1 MKLLRILSIA
11 CLFPL
16 VLAVSLLTLV
26 APLNAAKAP
35 ASTWNE
41 SAWGT
46 PRGFRRGPGAAT
58 IPPPGF
64 RGESRAR
71 VSGPATRAA
80 NSSID
85 DPIFFIPPAYPS
97 GAAGARSVVVEDF
110 NGDGKPDLAV
120 TNHCFDTNCT
130 SGAVGILLGN
140 GDGTYQ
146 PAVTY
151 NSGGYF
157 TQTVAAGDFNADGK
171 LDLALANQCNDANC
185 TNGSVT
191 VLLGNGDGTF
201 RAAVSYPSGGDAMF
215 VAAGDLNGD
224 GKLDLVVANNET
236 NNVGVLLGNGNGTF
250 QPVVEYASGGTQASS
265 LALADLNGD
274 GHLDLAVTNFLS
286 GNVSIL
292 LGNGNGTFQSAVSYL
307 SGGSLVN
314 AVVVADFNHDNK
326 PDLAVANLCNDPNA
340 CTAGV
345 VGVLLGKGDGTFQP
359 AVTYAPGG
367 QDSYSVAAADF
378 NGDGKLDLAVS
389 DETTGLT
396 VLVGAGDGTF
406 QLGPTYDSGGMD
418 SFFAVVADIN
428 GDGKADIVM
437 SNDCA
442 SDCSTGSVVALIGN
456 GNGSFHAPAK
466 FLTNGSTFLASTAG
480 DFNHDSRSDLVLTG
494 GCGNADCSVGSV
506 DVLLNAGNGNF
517 EPAASYGSGGSS
529 PISVAVGDFNG
540 DGQPDIAVS
549 NSCASPE
556 DCSSGTM
563 GVLLGKSDG
572 TFQTA
577 VVSGVP
583 PGTLAVGDFNGDG
596 RLDLAITSSPTGSA
610 SGSNGSVNILLGN
623 GNGTFASAV
632 AFSSGAPYAHAV
644 AVADFNGDGNLDLA
658 IANGNCMNNNNE
670 EGELQCGT
678 GSVGLLLGNG
688 DGSFKPAVLYSTID
702 TFAFTITTGDFNGD
716 GKLDL
721 AVGNANCAIPT
732 LCEPGTIA
740 VLLGGGDGTFKTAVT
755 YPSGDSWPA
764 FNHASSNSV
773 AATDLNGD
781 GKLDLVVSNKNVL
794 LGNGDGSF
802 QPAQS
807 YNPSAIPAVT
817 DLVADFNG
825 DGIPDLVAA
834 DPAYLT
840 VLLNDSSAFRQAAST
855 ALTSS
860 RNPAEVGRRVTFTA
874 TVTSSTQTPTGTVT
888 FSDSGHA
895 LGTTPIANGNA
906 QFSTSAFDAGIHVIT
921 ASYSGDQ
928 TFLPSTS
935 PELKQAIKADTRTGL
950 TSSHNP
956 SRHHQPVTFTAA
968 VSANSGDTPT
978 GTITFRDFSAVIGT
992 AQLSGGEATFT
1003 TSRLHRGLHLIRATY
1018 GGSPTDRHSSA
1029 LLTQRVK

>member
-1 MKLLRILSIA
+1 MKLFRTLSVA
-11 CLFPL
+11 CLFLIVP
-16 VLAVSLLTLV
+16 AISLLTVV
-26 APLNAAKAP
+26 APLSAAKVP

-41 SAWGT
+41 SVWGS

-58 IPPPGF
+58 IPPPESSG
-64 RGESRAR
+64 GSRAR
-71 VSGPATRAA
+71 VSRPTGRAA
-80 NSSID
+80 NSSIT
-85 DPIFFIPPAYPS
+85 DPIFFIPPTYPS
-97 GAAGARSVVVEDF
+97 GGMGARSVVVEDF

-120 TNHCFDTNCT
+120 SNHCFDTNCT

-146 PAVTY
+146 PAVSY

-171 LDLALANQCNDANC
+171 LDLALANQCNDTNC

-191 VLLGNGDGTF
+191 ILLGNGDGTF
-201 RAAVSYPSGGDAMF
+201 RAAVSYPSGGDATF

-292 LGNGNGTFQSAVSYL
+292 LGNGNGSFQSAVSYL
-307 SGGSLVN
+307 SGGFSVS
-314 AVVVADFNHDNK
+314 AVVVADFNHDDK
-326 PDLAVANLCNDPNA
+326 PDLAVSNLCNDPNN
-340 CTAGV
+340 CTNGLI
-345 VGVLLGKGDGTFQP
+345 GVLLGKGDGTFQP
-359 AVTYAPGG
+359 AVTYSPGG
-367 QDSYSVAAADF
+367 QSSYSVAAADF

-406 QLGPTYDSGGMD
+406 QLGPTYDSGGLD

-442 SDCSTGSVVALIGN
+442 SDCSTGSVVPLIGN

-466 FLTNGSTFLASTAG
+466 FPTNVATFLASTAA
-480 DFNHDSRSDLVLTG
+480 DFNHDGRPDLALAG
-494 GCGNADCSVGSV
+494 LCGNADCSIGVV
-506 DVLLNAGNGNF
+506 AVLLNAGNGNF
-517 EPAASYGSGGSS
+517 APAANYVSGGSS
-529 PISVAVGDFNG
+529 PVSVAVGDFNG
-540 DGQPDIAVS
+540 DGQPDIVVS
-549 NSCASPE
+549 NSCASTQ
-556 DCSSGTM
+556 DCSTGTL
-563 GVLLGKSDG
+563 GVLLGNSDG

-577 VVSGVP
+577 LVSNVP
-583 PGTLAVGDFNGDG
+583 SGALAVGDFNGDG
-596 RLDLAITSSPTGSA
+596 KLDLAITSASTGSMG
-610 SGSNGSVNILLGN
+610 GSNGSVNILLGN

-632 AFSSGAPYAHAV
+632 PFSSGAPYAQAV

-658 IANGNCMNNNNE
+658 IANGNCVDN
-670 EGELQCGT
+670 GVFLQCGA

-702 TFAFTITTGDFNGD
+702 DDSFTITTGDFNGD

-721 AVGNANCAIPT
+721 AVGNGNCETPT
-732 LCEPGTIA
+732 TCEIGTVA
-740 VLLGGGDGTFKTAVT
+740 VLLGGGDGTFQTAVS
-755 YPSGDSWPA
+755 YPAGDSWPA
-764 FNHASSNSV
+764 FGRASSNSV
-773 AATDLNGD
+773 AAGDLNGD
-781 GKLDLVVSNKNVL
+781 GKVDLAVSNKNVL

-802 QPAQS
+802 QAAQS

-817 DLVADFNG
+817 ALVADING
-825 DGIPDLVAA
+825 DAVPDLVVA
-834 DPAYLT
+834 DSAYVT
-840 VLLNDSSAFRQAAST
+840 VLLNDSSAFRQAAPT
-855 ALTSS
+855 TLTSS
-860 RNPAEVGRRVTFTA
+860 PNPADLGRVVTFIA
-874 TVTSSTQTPTGTVT
+874 TVTSSTQTAPAGTVT
-888 FSDSGHA
+888 FSDSGRA
-895 LGTTPIANGNA
+895 LGTETLANGNA
-906 QFSTSAFDAGIHVIT
+906 KFSTSSLDAGIHAIT
-921 ASYSGDQ
+921 ASYSGDE

-935 PELKQAIKADTRTGL
+935 SELKQAIKADTRTRL
-950 TSSHNP
+950 TSSKNP
-956 SRHHQPVTFTAA
+956 SRHRHPVTFTAA

-978 GTITFRDFSAVIGT
+978 GTVTFRDFSTIVGT
-992 AQLSGGEATFT
+992 AQLSGGQATFT
-1003 TSRLHRGLHLIRATY
+1003 TSRLRRGPHLIRATY
-1018 GGSPTDRHSSA
+1018 GGSPTDRRSSA
-1029 LLTQRVK
+1029 LLAQRVK